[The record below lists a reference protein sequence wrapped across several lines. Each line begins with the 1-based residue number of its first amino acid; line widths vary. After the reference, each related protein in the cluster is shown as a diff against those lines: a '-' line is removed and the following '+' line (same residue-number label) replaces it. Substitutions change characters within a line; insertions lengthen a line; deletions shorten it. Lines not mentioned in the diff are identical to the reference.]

1 MCISFSNVINI
12 KARRRYSRTHA
23 GLDEH
28 MNETTAILFELRAL
42 AEQID
47 QLECQARRN
56 GAGASEARLT
66 DLRSQTEALRSAM
79 EQARRSRADAGHPA
93 RRGKSGLD
101 STLNYSRG
109 PLQPS
114 RAAAIVAR
122 LGVPQDR
129 LFEALHAIG
138 PLSA

>member
-1 MCISFSNVINI
+1 MCISFTDVINI
-12 KARRRYSRTHA
+12 AVRRRYSRTHA
-23 GLDEH
+23 ALDEH

-47 QLECQARRN
+47 QLECQARRS
-56 GAGASEARLT
+56 GAGASDTRLA
-66 DLRSQTEALRSAM
+66 DLRSQTEALRGAM
-79 EQARRSRADAGHPA
+79 EHARRYHARAGDPA
-93 RRGKSGLD
+93 RRGAFGLD
-101 STLNYSRG
+101 NTAKYSRG
-109 PLQPS
+109 THKQS

-129 LFEALHAIG
+129 LFEALHAIA